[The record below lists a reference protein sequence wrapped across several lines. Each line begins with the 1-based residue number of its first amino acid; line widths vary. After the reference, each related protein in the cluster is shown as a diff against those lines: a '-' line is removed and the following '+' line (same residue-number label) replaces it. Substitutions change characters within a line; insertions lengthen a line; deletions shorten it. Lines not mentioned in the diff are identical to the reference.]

1 MVTKSFILLSLFNFL
16 FSQINVKVSAEPRT
30 IYEGDSFN
38 LTISAENSN
47 EMPSADISKL
57 RDFKIVSGPSQ
68 STNMQ
73 WINGKMSSNYSL
85 TWTII
90 PKKKGQLEIPI
101 LDIKVNNKSF
111 KSKPIKISVLDRS
124 SASTKNNKTPDRKFF
139 IEAKVDNL
147 NPYRGEQITI
157 TYTLYTKTD
166 LSGFDI
172 LELPR
177 YQSFWTQE
185 LYSPS
190 NLQLKESWIGNDKW
204 YGSVVKKIA
213 LFPTK
218 SGKIEIEP
226 MTAVVGV
233 REKGRRS
240 FFFSSSKEYTV
251 STNSLS
257 LDVTPL
263 PKTNLGRSGSV
274 GIWDITKKI
283 KSKQVKQDEAIS
295 LLITI
300 EGSGNIKTVDIQDI
314 IFPRELEV
322 FDPEINIKQND
333 LTDKVSGKKT
343 IEYILIPRYSGEIII
358 PEINLLYFDLEQKK
372 WVIKRTEKI
381 YLNVSEN
388 ENFNSTNTGLT
399 KREIALLEKD
409 IRYSD
414 LTKSKWKNSNQ
425 TLVTKNKVLV
435 ATITIL
441 FYLLP
446 TMLKISRARNSLG
459 ELKRNANKAY
469 KLSIKEL
476 KDCKDAFE
484 IYTSINNALNTFIS
498 AKEGVK
504 KVRSNTEI
512 IDWIKNVS
520 KNKYNLEEIEK
531 ILKRGDAVRF
541 ASIPNEKS
549 KNDLEKFK
557 KIIKELDKNC

>member
-57 RDFKIVSGPSQ
+57 RNFKIVSGPSQ

-101 LDIKVNNKSF
+101 LDITVNNKSF

-240 FFFSSSKEYTV
+240 FFFSSSKDYTV

-274 GIWDITKKI
+274 GIWDINKKI

-446 TMLKISRARNSLG
+446 TMLKISRSRNSLG

-484 IYTSINNALNTFIS
+484 IYTSINNALNIFIS

-520 KNKYNLEEIEK
+520 KNEYNLEEIEK

>member
-1 MVTKSFILLSLFNFL
+1 
-16 FSQINVKVSAEPRT
+16 
-30 IYEGDSFN
+30 
-38 LTISAENSN
+38 
-47 EMPSADISKL
+47 MPSADISKL

-124 SASTKNNKTPDRKFF
+124 NASIKNNKTPDRKFF

-257 LDVTPL
+257 LDVIPL

-274 GIWDITKKI
+274 GIWDINKKI

-358 PEINLLYFDLEQKK
+358 PEINFLYFDLEQKK

-435 ATITIL
+435 ATMTIL

-446 TMLKISRARNSLG
+446 TMLKISRSRNSLG

-520 KNKYNLEEIEK
+520 KNEYNLEEIEK

>member
-1 MVTKSFILLSLFNFL
+1 MIW
-16 FSQINVKVSAEPRT
+16 
-30 IYEGDSFN
+30 
-38 LTISAENSN
+38 
-47 EMPSADISKL
+47 SK
-57 RDFKIVSGPSQ
+57 
-68 STNMQ
+68 
-73 WINGKMSSNYSL
+73 
-85 TWTII
+85 
-90 PKKKGQLEIPI
+90 
-101 LDIKVNNKSF
+101 
-111 KSKPIKISVLDRS
+111 
-124 SASTKNNKTPDRKFF
+124 
-139 IEAKVDNL
+139 
-147 NPYRGEQITI
+147 
-157 TYTLYTKTD
+157 
-166 LSGFDI
+166 
-172 LELPR
+172 
-177 YQSFWTQE
+177 
-185 LYSPS
+185 
-190 NLQLKESWIGNDKW
+190 
-204 YGSVVKKIA
+204 
-213 LFPTK
+213 
-218 SGKIEIEP
+218 
-226 MTAVVGV
+226 
-233 REKGRRS
+233 
-240 FFFSSSKEYTV
+240 
-251 STNSLS
+251 
-257 LDVTPL
+257 
-263 PKTNLGRSGSV
+263 
-274 GIWDITKKI
+274 
-283 KSKQVKQDEAIS
+283 
-295 LLITI
+295 
-300 EGSGNIKTVDIQDI
+300 
-314 IFPRELEV
+314 
-322 FDPEINIKQND
+322 
-333 LTDKVSGKKT
+333 
-343 IEYILIPRYSGEIII
+343 
-358 PEINLLYFDLEQKK
+358 KK

-435 ATITIL
+435 ATMTIL

-446 TMLKISRARNSLG
+446 TMLKISRSRNSLG

-520 KNKYNLEEIEK
+520 KNEYNLEEIEK